1 MPFVIE
7 QFGVRTTSGDPTS
20 AEIPYA
26 VWGVPTSEIA
36 RAMVI
41 EASPPTYTVNEI
53 PLFRKQA
60 TVEET
65 GPEAH
70 IVHVIYG
77 PIKPPESRGTSSH
90 SIPPAVKITRAL
102 RPSTIRPAGK
112 TAADHKGAIG
122 VTDHGV
128 EGCEIVVPKFSW
140 SETWQLP
147 IETYDWAYSQT
158 LKSITGKVNAASF
171 RGFPAGQVLFRGGK
185 GSGSNKNP
193 TLIEITYSFD
203 QSDDVT
209 EQTIGDI
216 TGVSKAGWQYLWV
229 QYRETDDTD
238 AKSFARRP
246 VAAYVEKVYEA
257 TSFAELGIGD

>member
-90 SIPPAVKITRAL
+90 SIPRRPSKITQSLA
-102 RPSTIRPAGK
+102 TVHNTPAGK
-112 TAADHKGAIG
+112 TAADHKGAHWRDRPRRRGLRDRRAQVQLVRDMAI
-122 VTDHGV
+122 TDRNLRLG
-128 EGCEIVVPKFSW
+128 
-140 SETWQLP
+140 
-147 IETYDWAYSQT
+147 
-158 LKSITGKVNAASF
+158 
-171 RGFPAGQVLFRGGK
+171 LF
-185 GSGSNKNP
+185 
-193 TLIEITYSFD
+193 
-203 QSDDVT
+203 
-209 EQTIGDI
+209 
-216 TGVSKAGWQYLWV
+216 
-229 QYRETDDTD
+229 TD
-238 AKSFARRP
+238 AQVDHRKS
-246 VAAYVEKVYEA
+246 
-257 TSFAELGIGD
+257 